1 MRFIETSSCQLGP
14 DFFFDIM
21 LMLQERNV
29 SQYLQMYSQI
39 YPRYMPLEWGPGFQ
53 EFQDTVNMLF
63 YNMPYFIGIPQAIL
77 NLIVLYTVILITKH
91 PYLGELK

>member
-1 MRFIETSSCQLGP
+1 
-14 DFFFDIM
+14 
-21 LMLQERNV
+21 
-29 SQYLQMYSQI
+29 
-39 YPRYMPLEWGPGFQ
+39 MPLEWGPGFQ

-77 NLIVLYTVILITKH
+77 NLIVLSTVILITKH